1 MATDHPSEDLE
12 DRIADLRDKRERLSR
27 AIDRLDPAA
36 DLMAYARA
44 TGQLSLLDA
53 RIARLEKRS
62 EERAKRVG
70 QKLAD
75 IEQALD
81 AFWEAVEGLS

>member
-1 MATDHPSEDLE
+1 MATDHPSESLVE
-12 DRIADLRDKRERLSR
+12 RIADLHIKRERLSR
-27 AIDRLDPAA
+27 AIDGLEPTA

-53 RIARLEKRS
+53 RIARLEKLLN
-62 EERAKRVG
+62 EQAKRMG
-70 QKLAD
+70 QKLSD

-81 AFWEAVEGLS
+81 AFWEAVEGLA

>member
-1 MATDHPSEDLE
+1 MMSDQLSEDLE
-12 DRIADLRDKRERLSR
+12 DRIADLRDKRARLSR

-53 RIARLEKRS
+53 RIARLEKQLK
-62 EERAKRVG
+62 ELGKGVG
-70 QKLAD
+70 QRLRD
-75 IEQALD
+75 IEKALD